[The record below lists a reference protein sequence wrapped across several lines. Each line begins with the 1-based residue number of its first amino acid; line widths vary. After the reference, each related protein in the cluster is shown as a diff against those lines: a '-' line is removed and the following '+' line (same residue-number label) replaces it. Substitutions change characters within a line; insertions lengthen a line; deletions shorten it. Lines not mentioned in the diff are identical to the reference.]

1 MIFPSTAH
9 LLRCVAFTMDTL
21 VKPDPAGKGAASA
34 LATAT
39 HLIRYAGLRLEK
51 EGPLLA
57 ADIGALRVLL
67 PQLDAYLASLGPT
80 EPGIDTARADLAR
93 GVSSNA
99 APVQER
105 TDLATLVEVAGALRE
120 ALYRTLRFLQGDLR
134 QRRKDEADYQRVRGL
149 IREYLAG
156 DLEREASLIEP
167 AFRGQGPRR

>member
-1 MIFPSTAH
+1 MIVPSTAH
-9 LLRCVAFTMDTL
+9 VLRCVAFTMDNL
-21 VKPDPAGKGAASA
+21 VKPDPGGKGAASA

-39 HLIRYAGLRLEK
+39 HLIRYAGLRLEQ

-57 ADIGALRVLL
+57 ADIRALRGLL
-67 PQLDAYLASLGPT
+67 PQLEAYLASLGAA
-80 EPGIDTARADLAR
+80 EPGIDTARAELSAA
-93 GVSSNA
+93 VSSKA
-99 APVQER
+99 APVPEQA
-105 TDLATLVEVAGALRE
+105 DLATLVQVAQSLRE